1 MPHARPPLALTMGE
15 PSGIAGEIV
24 VKAWK
29 AEDGGRVPPF
39 VYIGDAAWLRAEVHH
54 LRYHV
59 HVIEV
64 ASPGEAVAR
73 FAEGIPVLPEALPER
88 PAHGRP
94 AAANAK
100 AVIASIRRAVDL
112 AREGACAA
120 VVTNPI
126 HKASLY
132 SEGFSFPGHTEY
144 LAHLTGAS
152 DPVMMLSIEGLKVVP
167 VTVHLPLAAA
177 ITRLSAERII
187 ATTRVLATALRK
199 DFGIAAPRIAVAG
212 LNPHAGEAGTLGRE
226 EIDII
231 KPAVAALKAEGIVV
245 SGPLPAD
252 TLFHAAARARYD
264 AAVCM
269 YHDQALIPLKTLDF
283 HGGVNTTLGL
293 PLVRTSPDHGT
304 AFDIAGQGLAD
315 PSSLL
320 ASLRLADRMART
332 RAGIPT

>member
-15 PSGIAGEIV
+15 PSGIAGETVI
-24 VKAWK
+24 KAWK

-39 VYIGDAAWLRAEVHH
+39 VYVGDAAWLRAEAHH
-54 LRYHV
+54 LRLHV

-64 ASPGEAVAR
+64 TSPAEAVAR
-73 FAEGIPVLPEALPER
+73 FAEGIPVLPERLPER
-88 PAHGRP
+88 PMHGAP
-94 AAANAK
+94 STANAQ
-100 AVIASIRRAVDL
+100 AIIASIRRGVEL
-112 AREGACAA
+112 AQQGACAG

-132 SEGFSFPGHTEY
+132 NAGFPFPGHTEY
-144 LAHLTGAS
+144 LADLTGAP
-152 DPVMMLSIEGLKVVP
+152 DPVMMLSIDGLKVVP
-167 VTVHLPLAAA
+167 VTVHVPLAVA
-177 ITRLSAERII
+177 IATLSAARII
-187 ATTRVLATALRK
+187 TTTSVLVQALQK

-212 LNPHAGEAGTLGRE
+212 LNPHAGEAGALGRE
-226 EIDII
+226 EIDVIQ
-231 KPAVAALKAEGIVV
+231 PAVAALQAEGIFV

-293 PLVRTSPDHGT
+293 PIVRTSPDHGT
-304 AFDIAGQGLAD
+304 AFDIAGKGVAD
-315 PSSLL
+315 ASSLL

-332 RAGIPT
+332 RAGFPT